1 VGEYAPAPDRL
12 TSSDGNA
19 DVGEDMSDL
28 NEENR
33 RLLAALIQRV
43 PELEAR
49 QERPGASEMPGEGS
63 VMAEPRPTTGGPP
76 DGSDRPR
83 DTAEFPVGGSLTRPW
98 WRRVFGG

>member
-1 VGEYAPAPDRL
+1 VGEYAPASDRL

-19 DVGEDMSDL
+19 DVGEDMSDS

-49 QERPGASEMPGEGS
+49 QERPGASEMPGEGPES
-63 VMAEPRPTTGGPP
+63 ADPARPPGP
-76 DGSDRPR
+76 SKW
-83 DTAEFPVGGSLTRPW
+83 L
-98 WRRVFGG
+98 